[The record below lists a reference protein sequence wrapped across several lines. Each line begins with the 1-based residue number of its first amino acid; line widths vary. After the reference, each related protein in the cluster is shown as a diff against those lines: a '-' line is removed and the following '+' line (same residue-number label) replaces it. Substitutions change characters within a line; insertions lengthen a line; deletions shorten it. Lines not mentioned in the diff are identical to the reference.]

1 MISVPS
7 GALPC
12 TVDLAMN
19 PVTNAQ
25 PGPCCV
31 SSYGDDNHRQ
41 WLLDE
46 GIDHDSISVPGFTA
60 LRMNQQPE
68 VIY

>member
-1 MISVPS
+1 
-7 GALPC
+7 
-12 TVDLAMN
+12 MN